1 VLPALGLGLLAL
13 ACGGPARTETR
24 GAPLRESP
32 SPSPSP
38 SPETTPIVLP
48 AHPGDAATRF
58 TRDDLRGRPRPSDAW
73 SLLRE
78 APAVVL
84 DRVNVG
90 GSETGL
96 QSLVVTGGDG
106 GGGTVWTLDGV
117 DVTDPSAL
125 GSLALFPDID
135 AVDGVLVRTRSV
147 DIRVRT
153 PGARVDLALPGAPAR
168 FTGAAHLRASGDALQ
183 SDNLP
188 AELADRPF
196 FRNRTD
202 RLTEVGAQAGGSVR
216 EGTLGFWGAVSRNEL
231 RQQSF
236 TQHDET
242 LRVTN
247 VAAKARWQGRA
258 GTLSALGLRSEKVHE
273 GRDTGLTTDPSA
285 RWRQSGPSH
294 VIAIEGRRAR
304 RGLETLARVSY
315 LDGGF
320 RLDAEGGRQANV
332 LEDFRGVLQGSYYT
346 FESSRPRLQ
355 ALVETRGTRRAIGL
369 GHTVLAGLGYRRSR
383 VETTLEWPGS
393 QVIALERQSVFF
405 RAFGLTGF
413 AQPTRGQAARSV
425 HDHVEAYVQDDL
437 RRGRWALTLGVR
449 LDRQAGR
456 NLASA
461 VEANPVVP
469 GLLPAVA
476 FAGAPSR
483 FTWRD
488 VLPRAGLAFELDRTG
503 RRVARVSYAE
513 YAAELGT
520 GDVTFDNPIG
530 REPATVSYYWLDRN
544 GDRAAQ
550 ADELDRLRGRLGSSG
565 LDPRDAASTISPH
578 AIDPGYRAPRTR
590 EVAGALEGDLSWGV
604 RATLRASWRRHRD
617 PRYAPL
623 RNLTLAD
630 YVIRGAVEGT
640 LFGRDYSAG
649 YFAPASESRIV
660 PGNGRLL
667 TNRKGY
673 RQESGTVEA
682 ILAGRAGSRVR
693 WSAFGAWMDW
703 REYFEE
709 VPAAVQDPTPLDTDP
724 LQDAGRVTIRAS
736 GLGRGDLFVN
746 ARWNAGAA
754 ADARL
759 PFRLT
764 AAVVLTARDGFPIPY
779 FQTGNSGDPTA
790 GGKNVLV
797 APDVDS
803 FRLPAVVLLDA
814 RLARGFAVG
823 RGTLTAAADVF
834 NLLDRGTALQVSRD
848 VELPVFG
855 RARELMR
862 PRIVRLG
869 LEYAF

>member
-1 VLPALGLGLLAL
+1 MVGALGLVLLAI
-13 ACGGPARTETR
+13 ACGEPE
-24 GAPLRESP
+24 PQPSPQP
-32 SPSPSP
+32 SPSPAA
-38 SPETTPIVLP
+38 LP

-58 TRDDLRGRPRPSDAW
+58 TREDLRSKPRPSDAW

-106 GGGTVWTLDGV
+106 GGGTVWTIDGV

-125 GSLALFPDID
+125 GSLAVFPDMD
-135 AVDGVLVRTRSV
+135 AVDSALVRTRAV
-147 DIRVRT
+147 DVRVRT
-153 PGARVDLALPGAPAR
+153 PGARVDLALPAVPAR
-168 FTGAAHLRASGDALQ
+168 FTGAAHVRGSDDALQ

-188 AELADRPF
+188 ADLADRPF
-196 FRNRTD
+196 FRNETD
-202 RLTEVGAQAGGSVR
+202 RLTELGAQAGGSLR
-216 EGTLGFWGAVSRNEL
+216 EGTLGLWGAVSRNQI
-231 RQQSF
+231 RQRSA
-236 TQHDET
+236 TEHDET

-247 VAAKARWQGRA
+247 VSAKARWQGHA
-258 GTLSALGLRSEKVHE
+258 GMLSALGLRSEKVHE
-273 GRDTGLTTDPSA
+273 GRDTGLTTDASA

-294 VIAIEGRRAR
+294 VLAIEGRRAWS
-304 RGLETLARVSY
+304 GLEALARVSY

-320 RLDAEGGRQANV
+320 RLDAKGGPQANV

-346 FESSRPRLQ
+346 FETNRPRLQ
-355 ALVETRGTRRAIGL
+355 ALAEARGTRRAFGL
-369 GHTVLAGLGYRRSR
+369 DHTLLAGFGYRRSR
-383 VETTLEWPGS
+383 VQTTLEWPGN

-413 AQPTRGQAARSV
+413 AQPTRGQSARSV
-425 HDHVEAYVQDDL
+425 HDHVEGYVQDDL
-437 RRGRWALTLGVR
+437 RRGRWALALGVR
-449 LDRQAGR
+449 FDRQAGH

-461 VEANPVVP
+461 VEANPTVP

-488 VLPRAGLAFELDRTG
+488 VLPRAGLSFDLDRAG

-530 REPATVSYYWLDRN
+530 REAATISYYWLDRN
-544 GDRAAQ
+544 GDRAVQ
-550 ADELDRLRGRLGSSG
+550 ADELDRLRGRLGSAG
-565 LDPRDAASTISPH
+565 IDPRDPTSTTSPH
-578 AIDPGYRAPRTR
+578 AIDPDYRAPRTR
-590 EVAGALEGDLSWGV
+590 EVAGALEGDLRWGL
-604 RATLRASWRRHRD
+604 RATLRGSWRRHRD
-617 PRYAPL
+617 PRFAPL
-623 RNLTLAD
+623 RNLVLAD
-630 YVIRGAVEGT
+630 YVIRGAVQGT
-640 LFGRDYSAG
+640 LFGREYSAG

-673 RQESGTVEA
+673 RQESGTVEV
-682 ILAGRAGSRVR
+682 ILGGRAGARVR

-709 VPAAVQDPTPLDTDP
+709 VPLAVQDPTPLDTDP
-724 LQDAGRVTIRAS
+724 LQDAGRVTVRAS

-746 ARWNAGAA
+746 ARWNAGATV
-754 ADARL
+754 DARL
-759 PFRLT
+759 PFGLT

-797 APDVDS
+797 APDVDA

-814 RLARGFAVG
+814 RVARGFAVG

-862 PRIVRLG
+862 PRIVRVG
-869 LEYAF
+869 LDYSF

>member
-1 VLPALGLGLLAL
+1 M
-13 ACGGPARTETR
+13 
-24 GAPLRESP
+24 
-32 SPSPSP
+32 
-38 SPETTPIVLP
+38 
-48 AHPGDAATRF
+48 
-58 TRDDLRGRPRPSDAW
+58 
-73 SLLRE
+73 
-78 APAVVL
+78 
-84 DRVNVG
+84 
-90 GSETGL
+90 
-96 QSLVVTGGDG
+96 
-106 GGGTVWTLDGV
+106 DGV

-125 GSLALFPDID
+125 GSLAVFPDMD
-135 AVDGVLVRTRSV
+135 AIDGVLVRTRAV
-147 DIRVRT
+147 DVRVRT
-153 PGARVDLALPGAPAR
+153 PGAHVDLALPVVPPDLTGTAHAR
-168 FTGAAHLRASGDALQ
+168 GSDDALQ

-188 AELADRPF
+188 ADLAGRPF
-196 FRNRTD
+196 FRNETA
-202 RLTEVGAQAGGSVR
+202 RLTELGAQAGGSLR
-216 EGTLGFWGAVSRNEL
+216 GGTLGFWGAVSRNQL
-231 RQQSF
+231 RQRSF

-247 VAAKARWQGRA
+247 VSAKARWQGRA
-258 GTLSALGLRSEKVHE
+258 GMLSALGLRSEKVHE
-273 GRDTGLTTDPSA
+273 GRDTGLTTEPSA

-294 VIAIEGRRAR
+294 VVAIEGRRAWS
-304 RGLETLARVSY
+304 GFDTLARVSY

-320 RLDAEGGRQANV
+320 RLDAAGGPQANV

-355 ALVETRGTRRAIGL
+355 AVVEARGARRAIGL
-369 GHTVLAGLGYRRSR
+369 DHTLLAGLGYRRSR
-383 VETTLEWPGS
+383 VETTLEWPGNE
-393 QVIALERQSVFF
+393 VIGLERQSVFF

-425 HDHVEAYVQDDL
+425 HDHAEAYVQDDL
-437 RRGRWALTLGVR
+437 RRGRWALALGVR
-449 LDRQAGR
+449 FDRQAGH

-469 GLLPAVA
+469 GLLPAVT

-488 VLPRAGLAFELDRTG
+488 VLPRAGLSFDLDRAG

-513 YAAELGT
+513 YGAELGT

-530 REPATVSYYWLDRN
+530 REPVTTSYYWLDRN
-544 GDRAAQ
+544 GDRAVQ
-550 ADELDRLRGRLGSSG
+550 ADELDRLRGRLGSAG
-565 LDPRDAASTISPH
+565 IDPRDPASTVSPN
-578 AIDPGYRAPRTR
+578 AIDPDYRAPRTR
-590 EVAGALEGDLSWGV
+590 EIAGALEGDLGWGV
-604 RATLRASWRRHRD
+604 RATLRGSWRRHRD

-630 YVIRGAVEGT
+630 YVIRGAVQGT
-640 LFGRDYSAG
+640 LFGREYSTG

-667 TNRKGY
+667 TNRTGY

-682 ILAGRAGSRVR
+682 IVSGRAGARVR

-703 REYFEE
+703 REFFDE
-709 VPAAVQDPTPLDTDP
+709 VPLAVQDPTPLDTEP
-724 LQDAGRVTIRAS
+724 QQNGGRVTVRAS
-736 GLGRGDLFVN
+736 GLGRGDLFVH
-746 ARWNAGAA
+746 ARWNAGATV
-754 ADARL
+754 DAQL

-764 AAVVLTARDGFPIPY
+764 SALVLTARDGFPIPY
-779 FQTGNSGDPTA
+779 FQTGNSGDSTA
-790 GGKNVLV
+790 GSKNVLV
-797 APDVDS
+797 APEVDS

-855 RARELMR
+855 RARDLMR